1 MNKVSLVKMAT
12 FVDATKELQLTTI
25 PNIQLL
31 DSAIIVLRQPTIL
44 TGLNLLQYFA
54 KR

>member
-25 PNIQLL
+25 PDIQFLVT
-31 DSAIIVLRQPTIL
+31 AIIEAAYKADRAEVV
-44 TGLNLLQYFA
+44 A